1 MPLPS
6 ANGASQLC
14 IALPGL
20 QEHAQEAGLVLCWSL
35 KVTSQKEFR
44 RSVVSFFGSP
54 GRDFTAVIPC
64 RSDGWLSEQ
73 APVLATCAR
82 KSQPHAPCS

>member
-1 MPLPS
+1 MSLLS
-6 ANGASQLC
+6 ANGALQLH
-14 IALPGL
+14 IALQGL
-20 QEHAQEAGLVLCWSL
+20 QGHAQEAELDLCLSL
-35 KVTSQKEFR
+35 KVPSQKEFC

-82 KSQPHAPCS
+82 KSQPHPPCS